1 MISAIG
7 QTMGMDHAK
16 ELGSE
21 FVPAEKFLDKPLKA
35 DTVLAAVWETLA
47 ARGTAPGDKAQED
60 AHVRHLPTDNALP
73 PTRLLSYSHPAGH
86 VA

>member
-1 MISAIG
+1 MISCYRHHLRGSTWPNELRKDDATSQIPIVMISAIG

-47 ARGTAPGDKAQED
+47 ARGTAPGD
-60 AHVRHLPTDNALP
+60 
-73 PTRLLSYSHPAGH
+73 
-86 VA
+86 